1 MHNARMRTLFYL
13 SLTVLVAHSS
23 FAQTPAPPPK
33 PASAPA
39 APAPTAPAPAPRRAP
54 APAAAA
60 SRAGIAM
67 TVTDPRGLPIQG
79 VQVTVAGPSDRNGET
94 NDSGQLN
101 FVGMQPGT
109 YRVRF
114 DSDKVISFE
123 KEIVVRSGQTTSFD
137 AVLNPAPPPPPAP
150 APPPPAPVVAP
161 AAKVGPP
168 GMPQV
173 SSIVDLAE
181 KQLSGNQAR
190 RETLVSCSGN
200 TRTLLVVLNQDQAD
214 RRYDGAEVE
223 YYVVAGQGAVRLNG
237 RDTPLSAGSYVSIP
251 RDTTHGMVRRGNRPL
266 ILLSILSGEPCE
278 QAK

>member
-1 MHNARMRTLFYL
+1 
-13 SLTVLVAHSS
+13 
-23 FAQTPAPPPK
+23 
-33 PASAPA
+33 
-39 APAPTAPAPAPRRAP
+39 
-54 APAAAA
+54 
-60 SRAGIAM
+60 
-67 TVTDPRGLPIQG
+67 LPIPE
-79 VQVTVAGPSDRNGET
+79 VRVTVAGPSDRTGET
-94 NDSGQLN
+94 NDSGQVN

-123 KEIVVRSGQTTSFD
+123 REVVVRSGQTTSFD
-137 AVLNPAPPPPPAP
+137 AVLNLAPPPPAAPPPPPPAP
-150 APPPPAPVVAP
+150 VAAP

-173 SSIVDLAE
+173 LSIVDLAE

-200 TRTLLVVLNQDQAD
+200 TRTMLVVLNQDQPD
-214 RRYDGAEVE
+214 RLYDGAEVE
-223 YYVVAGQGAVRLNG
+223 YYVVAGQGAVRLNT

-251 RDTTHGMVRRGNRPL
+251 RNTSHGVVRRGNRPL

>member
-23 FAQTPAPPPK
+23 FAQTPTPPPK
-33 PASAPA
+33 PAPAPA
-39 APAPTAPAPAPRRAP
+39 TPAPTAPAPRRAP
-54 APAAAA
+54 APAAA

-101 FVGMQPGT
+101 FVAMQPGT
-109 YRVRF
+109 YRIRF

-123 KEIVVRSGQTTSFD
+123 KEVVVRAGQTTSFD
-137 AVLNPAPPPPPAP
+137 AVLNPAPPPPE
-150 APPPPAPVVAP
+150 APPPPAPAPVVATP
-161 AAKVGPP
+161 AKVGPP

-173 SSIVDLAE
+173 LSIVDLAE

-200 TRTLLVVLNQDQAD
+200 TRTMLVVLNQDQPD
-214 RRYDGAEVE
+214 RLYDGAEVE

-251 RDTTHGMVRRGNRPL
+251 RNTTHGVVRRGNRPL
-266 ILLSILSGEPCE
+266 ILVSILSGEPCE

>member
-1 MHNARMRTLFYL
+1 
-13 SLTVLVAHSS
+13 
-23 FAQTPAPPPK
+23 
-33 PASAPA
+33 
-39 APAPTAPAPAPRRAP
+39 
-54 APAAAA
+54 
-60 SRAGIAM
+60 M
-67 TVTDPRGLPIQG
+67 TVTDSRGLPISG
-79 VQVTVAGPSDRNGET
+79 VRVTVAGPSDRNGET

-114 DSDKVISFE
+114 DNEDVISFE
-123 KEIVVRSGQTTSFD
+123 KEVVVRSGQTTSFD
-137 AVLNPAPPPPPAP
+137 VVLNPAPPPPAAP
-150 APPPPAPVVAP
+150 PPPPPAPVAP
-161 AAKVGPP
+161 TAKVGPP

-173 SSIVDLAE
+173 LSIVDLAE

-200 TRTLLVVLNQDQAD
+200 TRTMLLQMNQDQPQ
-214 RRYDGAEVE
+214 RLYESAEVT
-223 YYVVAGQGAVRLNG
+223 YYVVAGEGAVRLNG

-251 RDTTHGMVRRGNRPL
+251 RNTGHGVVRRGNRPL

>member
-13 SLTVLVAHSS
+13 SLTALLAQAS

-33 PASAPA
+33 PAPAAPA
-39 APAPTAPAPAPRRAP
+39 APAPAAPAPRRAP
-54 APAAAA
+54 APAPA

-67 TVTDPRGLPIQG
+67 TVTDSRGLPISG
-79 VQVTVAGPSDRNGET
+79 VRVTVAGPSDRNGET

-109 YRVRF
+109 YRIRF
-114 DSDKVISFE
+114 DGDKVISFE
-123 KEIVVRSGQTTSFD
+123 KEVVVRSGQTTSFD
-137 AVLNPAPPPPPAP
+137 AVLNPAPPPPE
-150 APPPPAPVVAP
+150 APPPPPPPPAAP

-173 SSIVDLAE
+173 LSIVDLAE
-181 KQLSGNQAR
+181 RQLSGNQAR

-200 TRTLLVVLNQDQAD
+200 TRTMLVVLNQDQPD
-214 RRYDGAEVE
+214 RLYDGAEVE

-251 RDTTHGMVRRGNRPL
+251 RNTGHGVVRRGNRPL

>member
-1 MHNARMRTLFYL
+1 
-13 SLTVLVAHSS
+13 
-23 FAQTPAPPPK
+23 
-33 PASAPA
+33 
-39 APAPTAPAPAPRRAP
+39 
-54 APAAAA
+54 
-60 SRAGIAM
+60 
-67 TVTDPRGLPIQG
+67 
-79 VQVTVAGPSDRNGET
+79 VTVAGPSDRNGET

-101 FVGMQPGT
+101 FVGMQAGT

-123 KEIVVRSGQTTSFD
+123 KEVVVRSGQTTSFD
-137 AVLNPAPPPPPAP
+137 AVLNPAPPPPEAP
-150 APPPPAPVVAP
+150 PPPPPAPVAAP

-173 SSIVDLAE
+173 LSIVDLAE

-200 TRTLLVVLNQDQAD
+200 TRTTLVVLNQDQPD
-214 RRYDGAEVE
+214 RLYDGAEVE
-223 YYVVAGQGAVRLNG
+223 YYVVAGQGTVKLNG

-251 RDTTHGMVRRGNRPL
+251 RNTSHGVVRRGNRPL

>member
-39 APAPTAPAPAPRRAP
+39 APAPTTPAPAPRRAP

-114 DSDKVISFE
+114 DADKVISFE

-223 YYVVAGQGAVRLNG
+223 YYVVAGQGSVRLNG

>member
-1 MHNARMRTLFYL
+1 
-13 SLTVLVAHSS
+13 
-23 FAQTPAPPPK
+23 
-33 PASAPA
+33 
-39 APAPTAPAPAPRRAP
+39 
-54 APAAAA
+54 
-60 SRAGIAM
+60 M
-67 TVTDPRGLPIQG
+67 TVTDSRGLPISG

-114 DSDKVISFE
+114 DGDKVISFE
-123 KEIVVRSGQTTSFD
+123 KEVFVRSGQTTSFD
-137 AVLNPAPPPPPAP
+137 AVLTAAPPPPAP
-150 APPPPAPVVAP
+150 PPPPPAPVVAP

-173 SSIVDLAE
+173 MSIVDLAE

-214 RRYDGAEVE
+214 RLYDGAEVE

-251 RDTTHGMVRRGNRPL
+251 RNTGHGVVRRGNRPL

-278 QAK
+278 QPK

>member
-1 MHNARMRTLFYL
+1 
-13 SLTVLVAHSS
+13 
-23 FAQTPAPPPK
+23 
-33 PASAPA
+33 
-39 APAPTAPAPAPRRAP
+39 
-54 APAAAA
+54 
-60 SRAGIAM
+60 
-67 TVTDPRGLPIQG
+67 
-79 VQVTVAGPSDRNGET
+79 
-94 NDSGQLN
+94 
-101 FVGMQPGT
+101 MQPGT

-114 DSDKVISFE
+114 DGDKLISFE
-123 KEIVVRSGQTTSFD
+123 KEVVVRSGQTTSFD
-137 AVLNPAPPPPPAP
+137 AVLTAAPPPPTPP
-150 APPPPAPVVAP
+150 PPPPAPVVAP

-173 SSIVDLAE
+173 LSIVELAE

-214 RRYDGAEVE
+214 RLYDGAEVE

-251 RDTTHGMVRRGNRPL
+251 RNTGHGVVRRGNRPL

-278 QAK
+278 QPK

>member
-1 MHNARMRTLFYL
+1 
-13 SLTVLVAHSS
+13 V
-23 FAQTPAPPPK
+23 
-33 PASAPA
+33 
-39 APAPTAPAPAPRRAP
+39 
-54 APAAAA
+54 
-60 SRAGIAM
+60 
-67 TVTDPRGLPIQG
+67 VT
-79 VQVTVAGPSDRNGET
+79 
-94 NDSGQLN
+94 
-101 FVGMQPGT
+101 
-109 YRVRF
+109 
-114 DSDKVISFE
+114 
-123 KEIVVRSGQTTSFD
+123 
-137 AVLNPAPPPPPAP
+137 
-150 APPPPAPVVAP
+150 P

-214 RRYDGAEVE
+214 RLYDGAEVE

-251 RDTTHGMVRRGNRPL
+251 RNTTHGLVRRGNRPL

>member
-1 MHNARMRTLFYL
+1 
-13 SLTVLVAHSS
+13 
-23 FAQTPAPPPK
+23 
-33 PASAPA
+33 
-39 APAPTAPAPAPRRAP
+39 
-54 APAAAA
+54 
-60 SRAGIAM
+60 M
-67 TVTDPRGLPIQG
+67 TVTDSRGLPISG

-101 FVGMQPGT
+101 FVGMQQGT

-114 DSDKVISFE
+114 DGDKLISFE
-123 KEIVVRSGQTTSFD
+123 KEVVVRSGQTTSFD
-137 AVLNPAPPPPPAP
+137 AVLTAAPPPPAP
-150 APPPPAPVVAP
+150 PPPPPAPVVAP

-173 SSIVDLAE
+173 LSIVDLAE

-214 RRYDGAEVE
+214 RLYDGAEVE

-251 RDTTHGMVRRGNRPL
+251 RNTGHGVVRRGNRPL

-278 QAK
+278 QPK

>member
-1 MHNARMRTLFYL
+1 
-13 SLTVLVAHSS
+13 
-23 FAQTPAPPPK
+23 
-33 PASAPA
+33 
-39 APAPTAPAPAPRRAP
+39 
-54 APAAAA
+54 
-60 SRAGIAM
+60 M
-67 TVTDPRGLPIQG
+67 TVTDSRGLPIP
-79 VQVTVAGPSDRNGET
+79 QVRVSVAGPSDRNGVT

-114 DSDKVISFE
+114 DNEDVISFE
-123 KEIVVRSGQTTSFD
+123 KEVVVRSGQTTSFD
-137 AVLNPAPPPPPAP
+137 VVLNPAPPPPAAP
-150 APPPPAPVVAP
+150 PPPPPAPVAP

-173 SSIVDLAE
+173 LSIVDLAE

-200 TRTLLVVLNQDQAD
+200 TRTMLVVLNQDQAD
-214 RRYDGAEVE
+214 RLYDGAEVE

-237 RDTPLSAGSYVSIP
+237 RDAPLSAGSYVSIP
-251 RDTTHGMVRRGNRPL
+251 RNTGHGVVRRGNRPL

-278 QAK
+278 QPK